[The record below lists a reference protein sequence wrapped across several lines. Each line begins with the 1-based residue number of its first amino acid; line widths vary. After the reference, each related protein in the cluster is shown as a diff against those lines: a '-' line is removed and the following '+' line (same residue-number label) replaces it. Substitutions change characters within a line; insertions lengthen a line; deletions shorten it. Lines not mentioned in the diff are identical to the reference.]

1 MTTATKSTDI
11 RLQVTK
17 FIRAKRERVFA
28 AWTQPELMKKWFAPG
43 EMTAA
48 TASSDP
54 RAGGAYRVEM
64 RGASTCG
71 DCGDSNVTGK
81 YTKVIPNELL
91 VFTWQWEGHDVPDT
105 LVTVAL
111 KDAPGGTEL
120 TLTHERFPSDEAR
133 DKHEMGWNGCI
144 ANLAAFAERGGLA
157 G

>member
-28 AWTQPELMKKWFAPG
+28 AWTQPELMKKWHAPG
-43 EMTAA
+43 NMTAA
-48 TASSDP
+48 NANSDP
-54 RAGGAYRVEM
+54 RPGGAYRVDIKA
-64 RGASTCG
+64 GADEG
-71 DCGDSNVTGK
+71 DCGDSIVTGR

-91 VFTWQWEGHDVPDT
+91 VFTWQWEGSESPET

-111 KDAPGGTEL
+111 KDVPGGTEL
-120 TLTHERFPSDEAR
+120 TLTHERFPAEEAR
-133 DKHEMGWNGCI
+133 DKHEHGWNGCL
-144 ANLAAFAERGGLA
+144 ANLAGLAERGGLA